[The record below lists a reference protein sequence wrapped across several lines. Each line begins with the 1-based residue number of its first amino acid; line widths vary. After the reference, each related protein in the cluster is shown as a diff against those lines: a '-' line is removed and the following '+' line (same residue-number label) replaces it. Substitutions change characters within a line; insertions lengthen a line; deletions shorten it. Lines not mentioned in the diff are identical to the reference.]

1 MSLWCLF
8 FHRTTFRSFRVM
20 MTPSSALALAL
31 SGLPNVAFTGYIRPS
46 FFALTFAAHFD
57 FIIFTLNL

>member
-1 MSLWCLF
+1 
-8 FHRTTFRSFRVM
+8 M